1 MNGSLNRT
9 PMVVEEDSKI
19 VVVVNAVI
27 YGSNRIEIVD
37 IISAF
42 LSFFFLL
49 YGMTL
54 NKIFMSITY

>member
-1 MNGSLNRT
+1 
-9 PMVVEEDSKI
+9 MVVEEDSKI